1 MKPTFTLFHADHGIT
16 KEQLAFIQDMVA
28 GPQTNDGFFIQQVV
42 IPQELGTVPCA
53 IHGPVM
59 GDKPV
64 TNEEVVYEARGDRPW
79 KDRLVRRDARQ
90 VSYVQVIGIRDG
102 NSFQLFT
109 IYGGPVAPQN
119 PDDPSNKDIEGSIT
133 FWSQHA
139 LSM

>member
-64 TNEEVVYEARGDRPW
+64 
-79 KDRLVRRDARQ
+79 
-90 VSYVQVIGIRDG
+90 
-102 NSFQLFT
+102 
-109 IYGGPVAPQN
+109 
-119 PDDPSNKDIEGSIT
+119 SN
-133 FWSQHA
+133 
-139 LSM
+139 